1 MRALDAVL
9 LLPAL
14 TVAVL
19 GYRRGLLV
27 AGVCALGA
35 GSGTLL
41 GWQVGPLIAARFS
54 AEPVRLALSLTTVLL
69 LAALGLVLS
78 VRLGERLKR
87 ALVTRP
93 LRRLDEAGG
102 AVASLTAVLLTAGL
116 AAVWTLDTDRDPT
129 SFAGLV
135 RTSATKVSAPDPAL
149 AGAPV
154 VTASRPSVVKVRAAP
169 GVAHRCPRG
178 AVGSG
183 FVYAPERVMTNAHVV
198 AGAGDVRIETGEDQL
213 DATVVVYDP
222 DRDLA
227 VLHVPGLTAPALS
240 LAGGPVRSG
249 ADAVVL
255 GFPLDGPYQAQ
266 PARIRDLGRVGG
278 RDIYGAGAVTRE
290 MYTVRALV
298 RNGNSGGPLVS
309 PGGRVLGVVFGVSD
323 GDPDLGFA
331 LTAAEVS
338 DAAEQGTSR
347 TEEVGTGA
355 CR

>member
-14 TVAVL
+14 AVAVL

-27 AGVCALGA
+27 AGLCALGA
-35 GSGTLL
+35 GAGTLL
-41 GWQVGPLIAARFS
+41 GWQAGPLLATRFS
-54 AEPVRLALSLTTVLL
+54 GEPVRLGVSLTTVLV
-69 LAALGLVLS
+69 LAALGLLLS
-78 VRLGERLKR
+78 VRIGERLKR
-87 ALVTRP
+87 SLVTRP
-93 LRRLDEAGG
+93 LRRLDAAGG
-102 AVASLTAVLLTAGL
+102 AFASLGAVLLAAGL
-116 AAVWTLDTDRDPT
+116 VAVWTLDAGGDPVF
-129 SFAGLV
+129 FAGLV
-135 RTSATKVSAPDPAL
+135 RTSATEVAAPDPAL

-154 VTASRPSVVKVRAAP
+154 VGGSRASVLKVRAAP
-169 GVAHRCPRG
+169 GAAHRCPRG

-198 AGAGDVRIETGEDQL
+198 AGAGDVRVETGQDQL

-227 VLHVPGLTAPALS
+227 VLHVPGLTAPALPFT
-240 LAGGPVRSG
+240 GGPVRSG
-249 ADAVVL
+249 ADGIVL
-255 GFPLDGPYQAQ
+255 GYPLDGPYQAQ

-290 MYTVRALV
+290 IYTVRALV
-298 RNGNSGGPLVS
+298 RNGNSGGPLVT
-309 PGGRVLGVVFGVSD
+309 PGGTVLGVVFGVSD
-323 GDPDLGFA
+323 ADPDLGFA
-331 LTAAEVS
+331 LSAAEVS
-338 DAAEQGTSR
+338 GTAEDGRNS